1 MQKRWRKLGGSLII
15 AMIMTLIMCGFSLEI
30 YAESGAE
37 VMEIEVP
44 AYHYLTETETEVSDF
59 AQVLQR
65 GAHLSGGTVKLVDKG
80 SGKISIYG
88 STNGYQRCDTVYL
101 NIYLERSTNGRDFNS
116 YLSWEYSA
124 SNVSSLSKS
133 FTKSVPKG
141 YYYRLRGYHAMKEG
155 GVKES
160 TSTITGGMYID

>member
-1 MQKRWRKLGGSLII
+1 MRRRWLKLGGLLII
-15 AMIMTLIMCGFSLEI
+15 AIIVMCGFSPEI
-30 YAESGAE
+30 YAESEKE

-44 AYHYLTETETEVSDF
+44 VYHDLTETETEVSDYV
-59 AQVLQR
+59 QVLQK
-65 GAHLSGGTVKLVDKG
+65 GAYLSGGSVKLVDKG

-101 NIYLERSTNGRDFNS
+101 NIYLERSTNGRNFYS

>member
-1 MQKRWRKLGGSLII
+1 MRRRWLKLGGLLII
-15 AMIMTLIMCGFSLEI
+15 AIIVMCGFSPEI
-30 YAESGAE
+30 YAESEKE

-44 AYHYLTETETEVSDF
+44 VYHDLTETETEVSDY
-59 AQVLQR
+59 AQVLQK
-65 GAHLSGGTVKLVDKG
+65 GAYLSGGSVKLVDKG

-101 NIYLERSTNGRDFNS
+101 NIYLERSTNGRNFYS

-141 YYYRLRGYHAMKEG
+141 YYYRLRGYHAAKEG

>member
-1 MQKRWRKLGGSLII
+1 MRRRWLKLGGLLII
-15 AMIMTLIMCGFSLEI
+15 AIIVMCGFSPEI
-30 YAESGAE
+30 YAESEKE

-44 AYHYLTETETEVSDF
+44 VYHDLTETETEVSDY
-59 AQVLQR
+59 AQVLQKD
-65 GAHLSGGTVKLVDKG
+65 AYLSGGSVKLVDKG

-101 NIYLERSTNGRDFNS
+101 NIYLERSTNGRNFYS

-141 YYYRLRGYHAMKEG
+141 YYYRLRGYHAAKEG

-160 TSTITGGMYID
+160 TSTTTSGLYID

>member
-1 MQKRWRKLGGSLII
+1 MRRRWLKLGGLLII
-15 AMIMTLIMCGFSLEI
+15 AIIVMCGFSPEI
-30 YAESGAE
+30 YAESEKE

-44 AYHYLTETETEVSDF
+44 VYHDLTETETEVSDY
-59 AQVLQR
+59 AQVLQK
-65 GAHLSGGTVKLVDKG
+65 GAYLSGGSVKLVDKG

-101 NIYLERSTNGRDFNS
+101 NIYLERSTNGRNFYS

-141 YYYRLRGYHAMKEG
+141 YYYRLRGYHAAKEG

-160 TSTITGGMYID
+160 TSTTTSGLYID

>member
-1 MQKRWRKLGGSLII
+1 MRRRWLKLGGLLII
-15 AMIMTLIMCGFSLEI
+15 AIIVMCGFSPEI
-30 YAESGAE
+30 YAESEKE

-44 AYHYLTETETEVSDF
+44 VYHDLTETETEVSDY
-59 AQVLQR
+59 AQVLQK
-65 GAHLSGGTVKLVDKG
+65 GAYLSGGSVKLVDKG

-101 NIYLERSTNGRDFNS
+101 NIYLERSTNGRNFYS

-141 YYYRLRGYHAMKEG
+141 YYYRLRGYHAAKEG

-160 TSTITGGMYID
+160 TSTITGGLYID

>member
-1 MQKRWRKLGGSLII
+1 MRRRWLKLGGLLII
-15 AMIMTLIMCGFSLEI
+15 AIIVMCGFSPEI
-30 YAESGAE
+30 YAESEKE

-44 AYHYLTETETEVSDF
+44 VYHDLTETETEVSDY
-59 AQVLQR
+59 AQVLQK
-65 GAHLSGGTVKLVDKG
+65 GAYLSGGSVKLVDKG

-101 NIYLERSTNGRDFNS
+101 NIYLERSTNGRNFYS

-141 YYYRLRGYHAMKEG
+141 YYYRLRGYHAAKEG

-160 TSTITGGMYID
+160 TSTMTNGLYID